1 MKLIQPR
8 SPFPKEVYQRNA
20 EIYKLL
26 ANPIRLEILN
36 IIKTREATVDELSD
50 IVGIRRAN
58 TSQHLSIL
66 RHLKVV
72 KVRRN
77 GKNIYYRIANPLIV
91 EPCRILKEIWG
102 DASLQTLFKS
112 LFIISPPISMTLNIA
127 SQYAIVIMVSYNRN
141 CEYVPSTKDVDPLIC
156 GLIND

>member
-66 RHLKVV
+66 RYLKVV

-102 DASLQTLFKS
+102 DASL
-112 LFIISPPISMTLNIA
+112 
-127 SQYAIVIMVSYNRN
+127 
-141 CEYVPSTKDVDPLIC
+141 
-156 GLIND
+156 